1 MYQTVFLDAA
11 SMGDADLSPLQADNI
26 ALTCYDSTAPAQVLN
41 RLQHADIAIVNKVVL
56 DATTLASLP
65 RLKLICLAA
74 TGANNIDLPAAQ
86 QHSIAVCNVRG
97 YADSA
102 VPQQVFALLLQ
113 LTNKVRQYQDA
124 VRAGRWSQSPHFCL
138 LDYPVTEL
146 AGKTMLIVGYGALG
160 QATARLAEA
169 FGMQVLLSEQPNAR
183 VCRAGRLPFF
193 TALAQADVVS
203 LHCPLTQDTERLFN
217 QAAFA
222 AMKPGALLINT
233 ARGGLIDETALL
245 QALQR
250 GTLAGA
256 ALDVLTEEPPP
267 PTHPL
272 IMADLPQL
280 IITPHMAWASA
291 EARQRMVQQLV
302 ANVQAFAGGKLRN
315 ALWLQH

>member
-26 ALTCYDSTAPAQVLN
+26 ALTCFNATTPAQVLN
-41 RLQHADIAIVNKVVL
+41 RLQQADIAIVNKVVL
-56 DATTLASLP
+56 DATTLAALP

-74 TGANNIDLPAAQ
+74 TGANNIDLAGAQ
-86 QHSIAVCNVRG
+86 QHGIAVCNVRG
-97 YADSA
+97 YADTA

-113 LTNKVRQYQDA
+113 LTNKVQQYQNA

-160 QATARLAEA
+160 QATAKLAQA
-169 FGMQVLLSEQPNAR
+169 FGMQVLLSEQPDASI
-183 VCRAGRLPFF
+183 CRAGRLPFF

-203 LHCPLTQDTERLFN
+203 LHCPLTAGTERLFN
-217 QAAFA
+217 ARAFA

-245 QALQR
+245 QALQQ

-267 PTHPL
+267 PAHPL
-272 IMADLPQL
+272 VLADLPQL

-291 EARQRMVQQLV
+291 EARQRMVQQLA
-302 ANVQAFAGGKLRN
+302 ANVQAFAGGQLRN
-315 ALWLQH
+315 ALWPQH